1 MSEVEQAIERW
12 RRAGL
17 ITEEIA
23 RELAEHE
30 AAPLTA
36 VSLEE
41 AEPGAAEP
49 ASYRSRLADFAAYL
63 GAATVVI
70 AVWLLTPS
78 LFGEDEWGRSAI
90 NLAAS
95 AASVGL
101 AFAAGRLRLSAA
113 ADAFS
118 AAALFLLVTGL
129 AVLFAQVG
137 GPRDAALGWLVVSA
151 AAALLGGVL
160 ALRVHSRLAAIA
172 AAASIIALPAA
183 LAIERSVAQDGR
195 ADATLVRT
203 ISSFDLWVSLV
214 LVWLVAAALS
224 VSVCRGWLRLPPRLV
239 VWVLAGIS
247 LTVAGCLIGI
257 VIEREAVGYD
267 VLLLIG
273 AIVFAGLALWQRS
286 VTWLPASG
294 LLLIAAAVGAAT
306 DPNDIV
312 HLALVVCALAL
323 TFSLFHRV
331 FLRVPLHPVA
341 GYWEAAVWIAGVIG
355 AFAIAFADGAWPV
368 VGVVWGL
375 ALVAM
380 GFRAEAEVPFAA
392 GVVAFYGAG
401 VIFIATTFET
411 TLAVGIG
418 LLLAGLTIALAAM
431 LWRRRFR
438 LSDRDAAESFPL
450 V

>member
-1 MSEVEQAIERW
+1 M
-12 RRAGL
+12 
-17 ITEEIA
+17 
-23 RELAEHE
+23 
-30 AAPLTA
+30 
-36 VSLEE
+36 EE
-41 AEPGAAEP
+41 AEPDDAEP

-101 AFAAGRLRLSAA
+101 AFGAARLRLSAA

-129 AVLFAQVG
+129 AVLFAQIG

-151 AAALLGGVL
+151 AAALLGAVL
-160 ALRVHSRLAAIA
+160 ALRVHSPLAAIA

-183 LAIERSVAQDGR
+183 LAIERSVAQVGR

-224 VSVCRGWLRLPPRLV
+224 VSVCRGWLRLPPPLV

-267 VLLLIG
+267 MLLLIG
-273 AIVFAGLALWQRS
+273 AIVFCRAGALAAQRDLVARERVAADRRYGRRRNRSQPDRPSCPGRLRAGAHVLALSSRLPAGAAASGCGLLGGGGLDRRRDRS
-286 VTWLPASG
+286 VCDRVRRRSRGRSSALSGGWRWSRWGSGPRPRFRLPRVSSRSTG
-294 LLLIAAAVGAAT
+294 PGSS
-306 DPNDIV
+306 
-312 HLALVVCALAL
+312 
-323 TFSLFHRV
+323 SLPR
-331 FLRVPLHPVA
+331 RSRRPSPS
-341 GYWEAAVWIAGVIG
+341 
-355 AFAIAFADGAWPV
+355 
-368 VGVVWGL
+368 
-375 ALVAM
+375 
-380 GFRAEAEVPFAA
+380 
-392 GVVAFYGAG
+392 
-401 VIFIATTFET
+401 
-411 TLAVGIG
+411 GIG

-438 LSDRDAAESFPL
+438 LSDRDVAESFPL